1 LARARHDR
9 RVNLELEEVLVSIV
23 CGFDVH
29 RDQITFDLVDR
40 LSGEVRTGRLVPA
53 TRAGLRRW
61 LGSVDASRLVV
72 ALEATTGWRFVVE
85 ELQRAGAR
93 SVLAE
98 PADTRALRGPK
109 RRAKTDRADARHL
122 RELMERD
129 AVPESWIPP
138 EHVQELRTL
147 VRLRQ
152 SLVGERH
159 VWLQRVH
166 AQLFHQGAP
175 PARSPLL
182 GPTGAAAGALLSPAG
197 CQLRETAERIC
208 QAVDREIAQLDQQ
221 LAVWACRHPACR
233 ALQRLFGVGPITAV
247 ALYAEIGDARRLS
260 SSRQL
265 VRLAGLDVTVSESA
279 DKRSPGRLSR
289 QGAPILRWAAYEAAL
304 SACRRGSPDHS
315 DYLLLRARLGHGR
328 ATLTIAR
335 KLLRRCYHLLVAVGD
350 DLLQPLPEP

>member
-1 LARARHDR
+1 MCIATRSR
-9 RVNLELEEVLVSIV
+9 SIWS
-23 CGFDVH
+23 
-29 RDQITFDLVDR
+29 R
-40 LSGEVRTGRLVPA
+40 LSGEVRTGRVAPA
-53 TRAGLRRW
+53 TRAGLQSW
-61 LGSVDASRLVV
+61 LGSLDALRLVV
-72 ALEATTGWRFVVE
+72 GLEATTGWRFVVE
-85 ELQRAGAR
+85 ELERAGAR
-93 SVLAE
+93 AVLAE

-122 RELMERD
+122 RELLERG

-138 EHVQELRTL
+138 THLQELRTL

-152 SLVGERH
+152 SLSDEHR

-175 PARSPLL
+175 PARTRLL
-182 GPTGAAAGALLSPAG
+182 GADGAAARAELSPAG
-197 CQLRETAERIC
+197 RALVETAERIC
-208 QAVDREIAQLDQQ
+208 ETLEGEIAALDRQLT
-221 LAVWACRHPACR
+221 VWARRHPACR
-233 ALQRLFGVGPITAV
+233 ALQRLFGVGVITSV

-260 SSRQL
+260 SSRKL

-304 SACRRGSPDHS
+304 SACRRGSPDHA
-315 DYLLLRARLGHGR
+315 DYRQLRTRIGHGR

-335 KLLRRCYHLLVAVGD
+335 KLLRRCYHTLIAVGD
-350 DLLQPLPEP
+350 DLLAPLPEP